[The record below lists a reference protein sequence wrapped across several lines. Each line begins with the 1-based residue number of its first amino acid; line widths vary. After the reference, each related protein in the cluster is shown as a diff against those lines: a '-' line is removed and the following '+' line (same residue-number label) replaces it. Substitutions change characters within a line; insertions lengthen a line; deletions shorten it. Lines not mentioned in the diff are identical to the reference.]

1 VQDFARPSVPLIAS
15 VIAAPYHSQPGGD
28 MSKTSGTAAEILN
41 LPSGGGSVSGSGTSF
56 SVDLNTGTLVAGV
69 DLHLPAGP
77 NGILPNL
84 ALSYSSAAGD
94 GPFGIGWSLGTL
106 TITRRISPSA
116 DPQDPTS
123 PGTYTMSGAGD
134 LVDMGGG
141 RYRPAVDTTG
151 MLIEFAGGSWTV
163 TDNRDTSF
171 TLGSTAAARLGA
183 DPPAA
188 WLLDSCRDS
197 CGNAVRYTWLP
208 DPGPVA
214 GPGSVA
220 GPGALLPGTV
230 SWGTYQLV
238 FQYESRPDL
247 LSTGAFGAGVQTT
260 QRCRAIELHVTTETA
275 SLVRSWQL
283 LYDDDQGAGRS
294 FLATVRELGHAAD
307 GSTLAAP
314 DRTYAYTTAGPVR
327 LVPVTGA
334 VPPLSS
340 ADTDLV
346 DLDGDGLPDVLTL
359 GPGLPTWS
367 ENLGDG
373 TFGFPR
379 PLSRAPSPL
388 RLSAASIA
396 FADMS
401 GEGNADLLVLDQPFA
416 GYYPLSAAN
425 GAAPTGFA
433 LPVVFRQA
441 PGVLPGD
448 PRVRLLDLNGDHLTD
463 ILHETSTGWTEYLR
477 EDDRTWSAAPRL
489 LPPERTPPVSLAD
502 PHVYLGDMTG
512 DGYTD
517 VVLARGGGV
526 TYWPARADGG
536 WGAAVTMSPGPA
548 MGRGWDPRRLAVVDV
563 DGSGCADLVYVGPGS
578 VTIWRNT
585 GASRLS
591 EPVTIEPTPPAA
603 PGSYRF
609 ADLLGLGSTGIVF
622 EIPRTRGRQ
631 PRQAFLDLC
640 GGVKPG
646 LLCDIGNGPGQRTRV
661 SYQPSTAFARRD
673 ADSGSPWPTYHP
685 FPVQCVAQVDQA
697 DLGTGVTATS
707 TYDYHEGRYDP
718 GTRVFL
724 GFARVGANQ
733 AGDATCPTLRTE
745 TVFHLGLDPGDPARP
760 LGPEEA
766 FELGALR
773 RKVLS
778 TTVWGLDGSDLE
790 PRPYSVA
797 THAYAAS
804 VIASAL
810 GTGDQVAVPYC
821 TATTEERWER
831 QPAMLS
837 RRVIQYLDVDQ
848 EGNVTRQRTTAT
860 RTGMTVADQDIITTV
875 TFATGGR
882 NLRLP
887 ARATQSLADG
897 TVIGA
902 NVTYYDGDAYLGL
915 PEGQAALGLE
925 TRVEELAF
933 DDAFVARTWG
943 AAPPDLTAVGYHRLP
958 GDDANWWITRRSQ
971 QRGATPGGPL
981 LSTRGSLGAVQ
992 SVQLDPAGQ
1001 RAVQVT
1007 DAAGNTLT
1015 ATIDP
1020 RVWQTSSVTD
1030 QNQLTATDTFDA
1042 LGRVTAAIQPG
1053 ATAALPSAAF
1063 GYLAGPIST
1072 VTAAARIA
1080 HGEPGVLTTI
1090 TFLDGAGNVL
1100 GKAAPSVSGGQ
1111 WVITNAVTRNPRG
1124 LVTAAWAPYEITGP
1138 GWQPPPAGTTAT
1150 GYVFD
1155 ALGRVVRKTRSDGL
1169 TVSIRRDGDTLI
1181 FSEQWPGAGASDVE
1195 RQTFDAAGQ
1204 LISVSRNAGGQ
1215 WVQQSYGYDPSG
1227 RASRITL
1234 PEGTQVTLGYDLL
1247 GRRFSH
1253 QSPDCGRSVYLL
1265 DACGSERQ
1273 RTLATGQAVRTGV
1286 DALNRVT
1293 GIFYDDD
1300 SAPRVSYAYYDEGGT
1315 APGDGITANRA
1326 ARLWQIADELGTVT
1340 LQYEDSGRVTS
1351 AERTV
1356 AATGTTYT
1364 EQYAY
1369 DALGR
1374 TISTT
1379 LPPTTSG
1386 PGRTVQY
1393 SYGADGRLAGASG
1406 VVEGVS
1412 YDLFGRPATL
1422 RYANG
1427 TQTMIDYR
1435 PGGGTAARVRVLGP
1449 AGDVL
1454 RDVSTSVTD
1463 SVITGVSSATGDD
1476 DAVTFGYDPLRR
1488 LTSAAYRQGTSPPD
1502 TRSWAYDSAF
1512 NLITS
1517 SDAGPLSYTPGTHQL
1532 ASVAGTAVTFDAAG
1546 RMSAGRAGTM
1556 EFDAADHLTRVTMP
1570 GGVTVTH
1577 TYGHDG
1583 RLALTAVAGAQSYLA
1598 PTDNFVIRGG
1608 HQVAWI
1614 GFGAMRVAADS
1625 DGALWFLHPGALGHL
1640 DLVTD
1645 AAGAV
1650 AARVRL
1656 TPYGVAR
1663 PGAGAPLPVAPQPV
1677 APRPGGPGAA
1687 GAAVTLASLLS
1698 GTDATGLVCLGQR
1711 WYDPL
1716 TGQFISPDPIVSGI
1730 YTVGAWNPYLY
1741 CLGNPVALSDPTG
1754 TSFLSVLEV
1763 VGIAV
1768 LAAACV
1774 AAAIWTGGASLVA
1787 LGLLTSNLSTGMLVG
1802 VAVGALGG
1810 AVAGELA
1817 AQKAGGS
1824 VWAGA
1829 FAGAILGGMTS
1840 LAGGVLGSAL
1850 SAGVTGGLPLAQYV
1864 ATGTLQGAIAGAGTG
1879 LAVGY
1884 AGGKGSAEQM
1894 LQAAVSGM
1902 AWGASLGFLLSLGTG
1917 VMLSATVPKGQ
1928 TPYLQ
1933 IGNLANKYLPD
1944 PLVQGGAFGAASAAD
1959 NDLGLGNDIGQL
1971 ALHPSLGTAGGLG
1984 PDFVGVANLPSTQA
1998 VGPWF
2003 TNGSVLNVSL
2013 TGVQSAVLNG
2023 GAFAAVVP
2031 VSFAADQ
2038 WGYSYADQVAL
2049 LLKGAPFVDYAVAI
2063 FQQANYG
2070 NSSTDAD
2077 DAFNRAFG
2085 SANPNESG

>member
-1 VQDFARPSVPLIAS
+1 
-15 VIAAPYHSQPGGD
+15 

-41 LPSGGGSVSGSGTSF
+41 LPSGGGSVSGSGPSF
-56 SVDLNTGTLVAGV
+56 SVDLNTGTLAAGL
-69 DLHLPAGP
+69 DLHLPTGP
-77 NGILPNL
+77 NGVIPNVS
-84 ALSYSSAAGD
+84 LSYSSAAGD

-106 TITRRISPSA
+106 TIARKVSPSA
-116 DPQDPTS
+116 DPQDPMA
-123 PGTYTMSGAGD
+123 PGTYTMSGVGD
-134 LVDMGGG
+134 LVDMGSG
-141 RYRPAVDTTG
+141 RYRPTVDSTG
-151 MLIEFAGGSWTV
+151 MLIEFAGGFWTV

-171 TLGSTAAARLGA
+171 TLGSTAAAQLGA

-197 CGNAVRYTWLP
+197 SGNTVRYTWL
-208 DPGPVA
+208 DDN
-214 GPGSVA
+214 GS
-220 GPGALLPGTV
+220 LLPGSV
-230 SWGTYQLV
+230 SWGTYELI
-238 FQYESRPDL
+238 FQYENRPDL
-247 LSTGAFGAGVQTT
+247 LSTGAYGVPVQTT
-260 QRCRAIELHVTTETA
+260 KRCRAIELHVTTETA
-275 SLVRSWQL
+275 SLVRSWQV

-294 FLATVRELGHAAD
+294 FLATIRELGHTAD
-307 GSTLAAP
+307 GSALAAP
-314 DRTYAYTTAGPVR
+314 DRTYAYTATEPPR
-327 LVPVTGA
+327 FVPVSGA
-334 VPPLSS
+334 IPALSN

-346 DLDGDGLPDVLTL
+346 DLDGNGLPDVLTL
-359 GPGLPTWS
+359 GPGLPSWS
-367 ENLGDG
+367 QNLGDG
-373 TFGFPR
+373 NFGFPR
-379 PLSRAPSPL
+379 TLSRAPSPL
-388 RLSAASIA
+388 RLSAANIA

-425 GAAPTGFA
+425 GAAPRGFA
-433 LPVVFRQA
+433 PPVVFRQA

-448 PRVRLLDLNGDHLTD
+448 PNVRLLDLNGDHLTD
-463 ILHETSTGWTEYLR
+463 LLHESSTGWIEYLR
-477 EDDRTWSAAPRL
+477 EDTQTWSATPRL

-517 VVLARGGGV
+517 VVLANGGGV

-536 WGAAVTMSPGPA
+536 WGAAVTMSPAPA
-548 MGRGWDPRRLAVVDV
+548 IGRDWDPRRLAVVDI
-563 DGSGCADLVYVGPGS
+563 DGSGCADLVYVGPGR

-585 GASRLS
+585 GADRLS
-591 EPVTIEPTPPAA
+591 EPLIIEPTPPAG

-609 ADLLGLGSTGIVF
+609 ADLLGLGSIGIVF

-631 PRQAFLDLC
+631 PRQTFLDLC

-646 LLCDIGNGPGQRTRV
+646 LLCDIGNGPGQRTQV
-661 SYQPSTAFARRD
+661 SYRPSTAFAQRD
-673 ADSGSPWPTYHP
+673 AESGRPWPTYHP
-685 FPVQCVAQVDQA
+685 FPVQCVAQTDQI

-733 AGDATCPTLRTE
+733 IGDATCPTLRTE
-745 TVFHLGLDPGDPARP
+745 TVFHLGLDPDNPARS
-760 LGPEEA
+760 LGPAEA

-773 RKVLS
+773 RKVLA

-790 PRPYSVA
+790 PYPYSVV
-797 THAYAAS
+797 THTYSAA
-804 VIASAL
+804 VIGSAL
-810 GTGDQVAVPYC
+810 GTGDQIAVPYS
-821 TATTEERWER
+821 ASTTEERWER

-837 RRVIQYLDVDQ
+837 QRVIQYLDVDQ

-860 RTGMTVADQDIITTV
+860 RTGLTVPDQDIITTV
-875 TFATGGR
+875 TFATGGK
-882 NLRLP
+882 NLHLP
-887 ARATQSLADG
+887 ARATQTLADG

-933 DDAFVARTWG
+933 DDSFVTQTWG
-943 AAPPDLTAVGYHRLP
+943 AAPPDLTAFGYHRLP
-958 GDDANWWITRRSQ
+958 GDVTGWWITRRAQ
-971 QRGATPGGPL
+971 QRGSTATGPL
-981 LSTRGSLGAVQ
+981 LSTRGSLGTVQ
-992 SVQLDPAGQ
+992 SVQLDPTGQ
-1001 RAVQVT
+1001 RAVRVT

-1020 RVWQTSSVTD
+1020 RVWQTNSVTD
-1030 QNQLTATDTFDA
+1030 QNKLTATDNFDA
-1042 LGRVTAAIQPG
+1042 LGRVTETIQPG

-1063 GYLAGPIST
+1063 TYLAGTISA

-1090 TFLDGAGNVL
+1090 TFLDGTGNVM
-1100 GKAAPSVSGGQ
+1100 GKAAPSATEGQ
-1111 WVITNAVTRNPRG
+1111 WVMANAVARNQRG
-1124 LVTAAWAPYEITGP
+1124 MVTAAYAPYEIIGP
-1138 GWQPPPAGTTAT
+1138 RWQPPAGPVAT

-1155 ALGRVVRKTRSDGL
+1155 ALGRIVRKTRADGL
-1169 TVSIRRDGDTLI
+1169 IVSIRRAGDTLI

-1227 RASRITL
+1227 RASTITL
-1234 PEGTQVTLGYDLL
+1234 PDGTRVTLGYDLL

-1253 QSPDCGRSVYLL
+1253 HSPDTGRAVYLL

-1273 RTLATGQAVRTGV
+1273 RTLATGQVIRTGV

-1293 GIFYDDD
+1293 GICYDDD
-1300 SAPRVSYAYYDEGGT
+1300 SASRVSYTYYDEGGA
-1315 APGDGITANRA
+1315 APEDGITANRA
-1326 ARLWQIADELGTVT
+1326 ARLWRIADELGTVT
-1340 LQYEDSGRVTS
+1340 LQYEDAGRVIS

-1379 LPPTTSG
+1379 LPPTTGG

-1406 VVEGVS
+1406 VVAGVS
-1412 YDLFGRPATL
+1412 YDIFGRPATL

-1427 TQTMIDYR
+1427 TQTIIDYR
-1435 PGGGTAARVRVLGP
+1435 PNGGTVARVRVLGP
-1449 AGDVL
+1449 ADAVL
-1454 RDVSTSVTD
+1454 RDVRTTVTD
-1463 SVITGVSSATGDD
+1463 SVITAVSSATADD
-1476 DAVTFGYDPLRR
+1476 DEVTFGYDPLRR
-1488 LTSAAYRQGTSPPD
+1488 LTSAAYRQGTSAPD
-1502 TRSWAYDSAF
+1502 AHSWGYDSAF
-1512 NLITS
+1512 NLVTS

-1556 EFDAADHLTRVTMP
+1556 EFDASDHLTRLTMP
-1570 GGVTVTH
+1570 DGVTVTH

-1583 RLALTAVAGAQSYLA
+1583 RLARTAVAGVQSYLA
-1598 PTDNFVIRGG
+1598 PTDNFVIQDG

-1614 GFGAMRVAADS
+1614 GFGALRVAADH
-1625 DGALWFLHPGALGHL
+1625 DGALWFLHPDALGHM

-1645 AAGAV
+1645 ASGAV

-1656 TPYGVAR
+1656 TPYGVSR
-1663 PGAGAPLPVAPQPV
+1663 PPA
-1677 APRPGGPGAA
+1677 GGPVA
-1687 GAAVTLASLLS
+1687 GAAVTVASLLS
-1698 GTDATGLVCLGQR
+1698 GRDVTGLVCLGQR

-1763 VGIAV
+1763 IGIAV

-1774 AAAIWTGGASLVA
+1774 VAAIWTGGASLVA
-1787 LGLLTSNLSTGMLVG
+1787 LGLLTSNLSTGMLIG

-1810 AVAGELA
+1810 AVSGELA
-1817 AQKAGGS
+1817 AQKAGGN

-1829 FAGAILGGMTS
+1829 FVGAILGGVTS
-1840 LAGGVLGSAL
+1840 LAGGVLGAAL
-1850 SAGVTGGLPLAQYV
+1850 SGGVTGGLPLAQYV
-1864 ATGTLQGAIAGAGTG
+1864 TTGALQGAIAGTGTG

-1902 AWGASLGFLLSLGTG
+1902 AWGASLGFLLSLGAG
-1917 VMLSATVPKGQ
+1917 LMLGATVPKGQ

-1933 IGNLANKYLPD
+1933 VGNLANKYAAD
-1944 PLVQGGAFGAASAAD
+1944 PVLQGGPVGAASALD
-1959 NDLGLGNDIGQL
+1959 NGLGLGDDISQVALRPNL
-1971 ALHPSLGTAGGLG
+1971 ANAGGLV
-1984 PDFVGVANLPSTQA
+1984 PDFVGVANIPSAQS
-1998 VGPWF
+1998 VGTWF
-2003 TNGSVLNVSL
+2003 SNGSLANFSL
-2013 TGVQSAVLNG
+2013 AGVQSAVLNG

-2038 WGYSYADQVAL
+2038 WGFSYADQVSL
-2049 LLKGAPFVDYAVAI
+2049 LLKGAPFVDFAVAI
-2063 FQQANYG
+2063 FQQLNYEK
-2070 NSSTDAD
+2070 SSTAAN